1 MKRTLSLLILF
12 TLALSTACKRTVIIP
27 DEELAMIFRDAYL
40 TNAYMEHK
48 RIQEDSLNLYAPI
61 FEHYGYTTE
70 DVQLTIGNFSKRKS
84 ARLGDVVERAIE
96 MLEEEGLRYD
106 QQVVVLDTIRE
117 VAIRKA
123 QRIVLQD
130 SLIRV
135 SSLKDTVRLHFT
147 LPVEP
152 GKYEVSYTYR
162 LDSLDRNDRLQRKMW
177 LQRKNGSK
185 NSMQIYTLQRNRDEQ
200 TSRTFHADSLCD
212 SLCLQLLTF
221 PKDPKRPSITVRNL
235 KVTYTP
241 DERQAIEQLYRDQL
255 GIRIFADEMYHHLLA
270 KDSIQ

>member
-1 MKRTLSLLILF
+1 MKRTLGLLILF

-123 QRIVLQD
+123 QRIVLED

-135 SSLKDTVRLHFT
+135 
-147 LPVEP
+147 
-152 GKYEVSYTYR
+152 
-162 LDSLDRNDRLQRKMW
+162 
-177 LQRKNGSK
+177 
-185 NSMQIYTLQRNRDEQ
+185 
-200 TSRTFHADSLCD
+200 
-212 SLCLQLLTF
+212 
-221 PKDPKRPSITVRNL
+221 
-235 KVTYTP
+235 
-241 DERQAIEQLYRDQL
+241 
-255 GIRIFADEMYHHLLA
+255 
-270 KDSIQ
+270 

>member
-1 MKRTLSLLILF
+1 MRSILSLLILASLML
-12 TLALSTACKRTVIIP
+12 TTACKRTVIIP

-40 TNAYMEHK
+40 TNAYLEHK
-48 RIQEDSLNLYAPI
+48 HIKVDSMNLYAPI

-106 QQVVVLDTIRE
+106 HQVVVLDTIRE

-123 QRIVLQD
+123 SRVVLED

-135 SSLKDTVRLHFT
+135 SSLKDTALLQIT
-147 LPVEP
+147 LPAEA
-152 GKYEVSYTYR
+152 GKYEVSYSYKV
-162 LDSLDRNDRLQRKMW
+162 DSLDRNDRLQRKMW
-177 LQRKNGSK
+177 ILRKNGSK
-185 NSMQIYTLQRNRDEQ
+185 NSMQIYTLQRNREDR
-200 TSRTFHADSLCD
+200 TSRTFHADSLSD
-212 SLCLQLLTF
+212 SLCLHLLVF
-221 PKDPKRPSITVRNL
+221 PNKPKRPSITVRDL
-235 KVTYTP
+235 KVTFTP
-241 DERQAIEQLYRDQL
+241 DERQAIEALYEEQL
-255 GIRIFADEMYHHLLA
+255 GIRIFADEMYRHLLA